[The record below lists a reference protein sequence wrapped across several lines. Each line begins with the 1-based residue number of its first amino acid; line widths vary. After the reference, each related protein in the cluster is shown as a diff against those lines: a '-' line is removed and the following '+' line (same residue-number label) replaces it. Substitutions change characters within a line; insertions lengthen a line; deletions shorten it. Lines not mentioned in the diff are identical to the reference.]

1 MWICIGHATVCWAW
15 TCAELRWAKS
25 KTQTNL
31 RQRFSPFIPFINPLL
46 HRYVMHAQILIIVFV
61 VFFACCMRECCRTHS
76 LTQTTL
82 ASSFFCIYA
91 ISNTHKKYKWLF
103 SFFVCAFY
111 LVCLLVSLVCSCVL
125 VSLTIL
131 PCLYEFLC
139 FRHKPILIKGLDT
152 FL

>member
-1 MWICIGHATVCWAW
+1 MHWSRNGVLSVNVCGASMGQIEN
-15 TCAELRWAKS
+15 ANELAS
-25 KTQTNL
+25 AF
-31 RQRFSPFIPFINPLL
+31 FSFYTTHQPPTASVCYARSNINNC
-46 HRYVMHAQILIIVFV
+46 FCC
-61 VFFACCMRECCRTHS
+61 FFACCMRECCRTHS